1 MTKYRDFRPKSDGL
15 LQGQQFAVDIYKLFP
30 EACSDPQVSLT
41 TCGGGGWWL
50 YDPSADGSAT
60 PKEFKR

>member
-41 TCGGGGWWL
+41 TCGGGGWWH
-50 YDPSADGSAT
+50 YGPSADGV
-60 PKEFKR
+60 